1 MAQQRQAFVA
11 LWVDGESVGE
21 EIEDRLRRVEVV
33 ETTHDSASF
42 RIVLSMAPSDT
53 DASWP
58 LLDDTR
64 FELLR
69 RISIAFGVG
78 AQDSR
83 EPESLVTL
91 LDGYITSVEPY
102 FGPQRVPDS
111 TLEICGLDASC
122 LMHFEARVREW
133 KNQTDAEIVKAI
145 YDSYGFATD
154 VAKTATARHADRSSI
169 LQRSTDAEFI
179 RMLGRRNGFECF
191 LEATDQSITKGNHPG
206 KSMVGHFHAPRL
218 DGSSQP
224 ALELAPRAFP
234 SIVSLRARW
243 HSHRPTTIVSRH
255 IDPHTRKI
263 QTATQDAPKLK
274 KLGSKGR
281 IDLLKPK
288 LDALAKKASLRPIAF
303 QHQDVPHD
311 EAELRNFASGEFL
324 DNDWL
329 AEASCKVQGLRY
341 ETVVRARRLI
351 DITGA
356 GDQLDG
362 PWYVRSAAHAWERD
376 SATDTYEVDLDLVR
390 NALGAPSSQGAN
402 A

>member
-21 EIEDRLRRVEVV
+21 QIEDRIRRVEVV
-33 ETTHDSASF
+33 ETTHDSSSF
-42 RIVLSMAPSDT
+42 RIVLSMAPSDA
-53 DASWP
+53 DGSWP

-111 TLEICGLDASC
+111 TLEIRGLDASC

-133 KNQTDAEIVKAI
+133 KNQTDGEIVKAI
-145 YDSYGFATD
+145 YDSYGFASD
-154 VAKTATARHADRSSI
+154 VAKTAPTRHADRSSV
-169 LQRSTDAEFI
+169 LQRGTDAEFV
-179 RMLGRRNGFECF
+179 RLLGRRNGFEYF
-191 LEATDQSITKGNHPG
+191 VEATDQSIIKGNHPG
-206 KSMVGHFHAPRL
+206 QNMVGHFHAPRL
-218 DGSSQP
+218 DGKAQP
-224 ALELAPRAFP
+224 AIELTPRAFP
-234 SIVSLRARW
+234 SVVSLRARW

-263 QTATQDAPKLK
+263 QTVTQDAPKLK
-274 KLGSKGR
+274 KLGSQGR
-281 IDLLKPK
+281 LDLLKPK

-303 QHQDVPHD
+303 QHEHVPHE
-311 EAELRNFASGEFL
+311 EAELRNFAFGEFL

-341 ETVVRARRLI
+341 EAVVRARRLI
-351 DITGA
+351 DLSGA
-356 GDQLDG
+356 GDRLDG
-362 PWYVRSAAHAWERD
+362 PWYVRSAAHVWGRD
-376 SATDTYEVDLDLVR
+376 SATDTYEVDLHLVR
-390 NALGAPSSQGAN
+390 NALGPLPGQGAT